1 MADIALQVLTTS
13 VHTKPKRVPAHVS
26 SVEAPISYVQEGK
39 VGVADASAANLY
51 LGIPH
56 RFSIVDHVSLTPT
69 TSFAITAA
77 PFVEYMDKVQGPLAI
92 GANYVAGSTSLTL
105 HADSPA
111 TADALNGFYIRIES
125 GANQGEIRKILD
137 FASDVATLDSAFEF
151 AMTSATETYTIM
163 GSLVK
168 MTADPTSG
176 DPVYTYSVTGK
187 P

>member
-1 MADIALQVLTTS
+1 MADIALQPLTTS
-13 VHTKPKRVPAHVS
+13 VHTLPKRVPAHVS
-26 SVEAPISYVQEGK
+26 SVEAPISYIQEGQ
-39 VGVADASAANLY
+39 VGIADGSAANLY

-56 RFSIVDHVSLTPT
+56 KFRTVDHVSLTPT

-77 PFVEYMDKVQGPLAI
+77 AFVEKMDSVQGPLAI
-92 GANYVAGSTSLTL
+92 GANYVAGSTTLTL

-111 TADALNGFYIRIES
+111 TADTLNGFYIRIES

-137 FASDVATLDSAFEF
+137 FAADVATLDAAFDY
-151 AMTSATETYTIM
+151 AMTAATETYTIL